1 MTNRDPARGSALD
14 LSLRNQL
21 AAMERRRAQ
30 QYAQWD
36 ALLAENTRKLDGQA
50 QALETSIAALRAK
63 AAEVRAELDED
74 DTEATAE
81 PQGQP
86 PAEPIPGQPQ
96 LRPEDIARMPL
107 GSSQHMALRR
117 EFGMSRTP
125 PM

>member
-1 MTNRDPARGSALD
+1 
-14 LSLRNQL
+14 
-21 AAMERRRAQ
+21 MERRRAQ

-36 ALLAENTRKLDGQA
+36 ALLAENTRKLDSQA
-50 QALETSIAALRAK
+50 QALETSIAELRAK
-63 AAEVRAELDED
+63 AAEVRAELAED
-74 DTEATAE
+74 NTEATAK
-81 PQGQP
+81 PQGRP
-86 PAEPIPGQPQ
+86 PAEPIPGQ